1 MIDSNRLVSVGMILD
16 ELTSCGEDYL
26 KYIVVVFG
34 QDSEDCG
41 IFGLQQYE
49 NGLLRLE
56 INWMGWFDCGG
67 DCYSVEELIHDL
79 SSFDRDVK
87 VYLDSPWAIFTFD
100 NHHCIFSEPNEDREY
115 IAADAITLEE
125 KKESPEEDISIIDVI
140 TNGMKEE
147 VI

>member
-1 MIDSNRLVSVGMILD
+1 MIDSIRLVSVGMILD

-41 IFGLQQYE
+41 IFRLQQ
-49 NGLLRLE
+49 
-56 INWMGWFDCGG
+56 
-67 DCYSVEELIHDL
+67 
-79 SSFDRDVK
+79 DVK

-125 KKESPEEDISIIDVI
+125 KKESQEEDISIIDVI
-140 TNGMKEE
+140 TNSMQEE